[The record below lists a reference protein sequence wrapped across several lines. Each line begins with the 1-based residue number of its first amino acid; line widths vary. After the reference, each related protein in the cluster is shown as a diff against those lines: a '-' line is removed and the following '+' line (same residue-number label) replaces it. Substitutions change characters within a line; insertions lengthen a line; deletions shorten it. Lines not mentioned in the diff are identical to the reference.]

1 MSQPGTTRQPWLDIV
16 RAFAI
21 LCVVLC
27 HCVEGVY
34 SFDPAAVRLL
44 GAGQGGFAVSM
55 YTLCRIGG
63 VPLFLM
69 LSGYLLLDRDYDGN
83 GCMIFWKKNWLRLLI
98 CTQVWI
104 VLYELFL
111 LVYQGQPIPVG
122 YLVRALLFLEPSS
135 MYHMWYMPMLLG
147 IYLLVPLAAT
157 ALKKISVKVL
167 WFPLLVL
174 FAYAFCVPGY
184 TMLATLFGKT
194 VPVIQFSLGFSGGAY
209 GIYFVSGYL
218 IKKGMFSKIKTW
230 ILWTVLVFSFAA
242 MVALQ
247 WYGYGKG
254 MAAGVWYDFP
264 LVYICAV
271 SLFELAQRFRN
282 KLGYNPFCELL
293 SRYSFAIF
301 LLHIMVRAVM
311 LPWINGLNLWSPL
324 KMCLA
329 WDAFALLSL
338 LVAVLFARIPKVGK
352 YILYVKK

>member
-1 MSQPGTTRQPWLDIV
+1 MSQAKTTRQPWLDIV

-34 SFDPAAVRLL
+34 SFDPASVRAL
-44 GAGQGGFAVSM
+44 GTWHGSFAVSM
-55 YTLCRIGG
+55 YTLGRVGG

-69 LSGYLLLDRDYDGN
+69 LSGYLLLDREYDAK
-83 GCMIFWKKNWLRLLI
+83 GCVVFWKKNWLRLLV

-111 LVYQGQPIPVG
+111 LMYQDQPIPLG

-157 ALKKISVKVL
+157 ALRKIPVTVL
-167 WFPLLVL
+167 WFPLALL
-174 FAYAFCVPGY
+174 FAYGFGVPGY
-184 TMLATLFGKT
+184 TMLATVFGKT
-194 VPVIQFSLGFSGGAY
+194 VPVSQFSLGFSGGVY
-209 GIYFVSGYL
+209 GIYFVSGYI
-218 IKKGMFSKIKTW
+218 IKKGLFSKIKTW
-230 ILWTVLVFSFAA
+230 ILWAAGLLSFAA
-242 MVALQ
+242 MVVLQ
-247 WYGYGKG
+247 WHAYGKG

-264 LVYICAV
+264 PVYVCAV
-271 SLFELAQRFRN
+271 SLFELARRYQS
-282 KLGYNPFCELL
+282 KLSYNPFCELL

-301 LLHIMVRAVM
+301 LLHIVVRTVM
-311 LPWINGLNLWSPL
+311 LPWINGLTLYRPL

-329 WDAFALLSL
+329 WDAFTLIGLFA
-338 LVAVLFARIPKVGK
+338 AVLLARIPKVGK
-352 YILYVKK
+352 YLLYVKK